1 MKETLRPAIVLGLG
15 LIPLSA
21 TAAGI
26 HANQRILCSTIEAV
40 ECGAGE
46 DNCFIGP
53 ATSINMPHFVR
64 VDVKNKEM
72 KELRVDGEG
81 RRTVIENIKD
91 KEGQLI
97 LQGADG
103 DYAWS
108 AEVQKATGKLVL
120 TAAGDDVGF
129 IIFGA
134 CIPD

>member
-1 MKETLRPAIVLGLG
+1 MVVAVAFGLG

-21 TAAGI
+21 IAAGI
-26 HANQRILCSTIEAV
+26 NANQQLLCSTIEAV

-46 DNCFIGP
+46 DDCFIGP
-53 ATSINMPHFVR
+53 ATGVNMPHFVR
-64 VDVKNKEM
+64 IDIKNKEM
-72 KELRVDGEG
+72 KELRVDGVG

-91 KEGQLI
+91 KEGELI

-108 AEVQKATGKLVL
+108 AGVQKATGKLVL
-120 TAAGDDVGF
+120 TAAGDQVGF